1 LPVFDVRLV
10 TVSATTVVSVA
21 SSNTSAV
28 GVLSA
33 SAAAPV
39 EDEVMKSR

>member
-1 LPVFDVRLV
+1 LPVFDVRF
-10 TVSATTVVSVA
+10 TTVGARTAVSVA

-39 EDEVMKSR
+39 EDDVMKSR